1 MTQAPVPSPVP
12 PDAVEPPP
20 RTPWNLAVARLRR
33 HRMAMFGLR
42 VLVVLYLTAAFAGF
56 LAPYHYDN
64 ENRDH
69 SYHPP
74 RAFHFWDAEGNFH
87 LRPFVYASSYEFDPF
102 FNRVYTVDTSRRY
115 PLRLFVQG
123 DDYRILGLIP
133 ARTHLFGVESSG
145 PQDQSARIYLF
156 GADYRGRDLFSRIMY
171 GGQISLTIGLI
182 GVSISFLIGMV
193 VGGISGYVGGRTD
206 FAIQRL
212 CEMIMLIPTFYLLLV
227 LRNTFPPGLSSV
239 QVYFGIV
246 FILSFIYWASFS
258 RVIRGMVLS
267 IREQEFVL
275 AARAMGVPTLRIV
288 VRHILPNTLSYAI
301 VYVSLSIPYYI
312 LGESALSLIGL
323 GIQDPVPS
331 WGNLLQKAMSIPEL
345 KFHPWI
351 LIPGLFI
358 FAAVMA
364 FNFLGDGLRDALDP
378 KSLAGQVEA

>member
-1 MTQAPVPSPVP
+1 MS
-12 PDAVEPPP
+12 
-20 RTPWNLAVARLRR
+20 RLRR
-33 HRMAMFGLR
+33 HRMAIFGFR
-42 VLVVLYLTAAFAGF
+42 VLVLLYLTAILAGF
-56 LAPYHYDN
+56 FAPYDYDN
-64 ENRDH
+64 ENREH

-74 RAFHFWDAEGNFH
+74 QGFHFWDVDGHFH
-87 LRPFVYASSYEFDPF
+87 WRPFVYARSYDFDAY
-102 FNRVYTVDTSRRY
+102 FNRVWKADKTKRY
-115 PLRLFVQG
+115 PLRFFVKG
-123 DDYRILGLIP
+123 DDYKIVGLIP
-133 ARTHLFGVESSG
+133 ARLHLFGVEE
-145 PQDQSARIYLF
+145 PARLYLF

-182 GVSISFLIGMV
+182 GVTISFVIGMI
-193 VGGISGYVGGRTD
+193 VGGLSGYVGGNTD
-206 FAIQRL
+206 FVIQRL
-212 CEMIMLIPTFYLLLV
+212 SEMIMLIPTFYLLLV
-227 LRNTFPPGLSSV
+227 LRNTFPPDLSSV

-267 IREQEFVL
+267 IREQDYVL
-275 AARAMGVPTLRIV
+275 AARAAGVPTLQIV

-331 WGNLLQKAMSIPEL
+331 WGNLLQKAISIPEL

-378 KSLAGQVEA
+378 KTLAGQKE

>member
-1 MTQAPVPSPVP
+1 MKRRGTDAYCDIAPGSPWRI
-12 PDAVEPPP
+12 AL
-20 RTPWNLAVARLRR
+20 RRLRR
-33 HRMAMFGLR
+33 HRPAVLALG
-42 VLVVLYLTAAFAGF
+42 VLVVWYLLALFAGF
-56 LAPYHYDN
+56 VAPYHYDD

-74 RAFHFWDAEGNFH
+74 GSVHFFDPEGRFH
-87 LRPFVYASSYEFDPF
+87 LRPFVYASRYEFDPY
-102 FNRVYTVDTSRRY
+102 FNRRWVVDRSRRY
-115 PLRLFVQG
+115 PVRFFSRG
-123 DDYRILGLIP
+123 DPYRILGLIP
-133 ARTHLFGVESSG
+133 ARMRLFAVESPG
-145 PQDQSARIYLF
+145 RIYLF
-156 GADYRGRDLFSRIMY
+156 GADYRGRDLFSRILW
-171 GGQISLTIGLI
+171 GGQVSLTIGLV
-182 GVSISFLIGMV
+182 GVTISFSIGML
-193 VGGISGYVGGRTD
+193 VGGLSGYLGGAGD
-206 FAIQRL
+206 FLIQRV
-212 CEMIMLIPTFYLLLV
+212 CEMIMLIPGFYLLLV

-246 FILSFIYWASFS
+246 LILAFIQWAAFS

-275 AARAMGVPTLRIV
+275 AAHAAGVPAHRII

-301 VYVSLSIPYYI
+301 VYVTLSIPYYI

-358 FAAVMA
+358 FIAVMA
-364 FNFLGDGLRDALDP
+364 FSFLGDGLRDALDP
-378 KSLAGQVEA
+378 KAST

>member
-1 MTQAPVPSPVP
+1 MSDPKTAA
-12 PDAVEPPP
+12 DAALPALGTYETEPPP
-20 RTPWNLAVARLRR
+20 RTPWKVAMARLRR
-33 HRMAMFGLR
+33 HRMAIFGFRL
-42 VLVVLYLTAAFAGF
+42 LVVLYATTVFAGF
-56 LAPYHYDN
+56 LSPYWYDS
-64 ENRDH
+64 EVRDH
-69 SYHPP
+69 SYHRPFNLHWVD
-74 RAFHFWDAEGNFH
+74 AQGKFHW
-87 LRPFVYASSYEFDPF
+87 RPFVYKSSFGFDAYY
-102 FNRVYTVDTSRRY
+102 NQVWVIDKSKAY
-115 PLRLFVQG
+115 PLKFFVRG
-123 DDYRILGLIP
+123 DEYKILGLFSSNL
-133 ARTHLFGVESSG
+133 HLFGVDA
-145 PQDQSARIYLF
+145 PARIYLF

-182 GVSISFLIGMV
+182 GVTISFV
-193 VGGISGYVGGRTD
+193 VGMIVGGLSGYAGGNTD
-206 FAIQRL
+206 FIIQRL

-227 LRNTFPPGLSSV
+227 LRNTFPPSLSSV

-267 IREQEFVL
+267 IREQEYVL
-275 AARAMGVPTLRIV
+275 AARAAGVPTLQIV

-301 VYVSLSIPYYI
+301 VYVTLSIPYYI

-331 WGNLLQKAMSIPEL
+331 WGNLLQKAISIPEL

-378 KSLAGQVEA
+378 KTLAGQAE

>member
-1 MTQAPVPSPVP
+1 MTQAVQNPVQGTVEPVS
-12 PDAVEPPP
+12 AEPPP
-20 RTPWNLAVARLRR
+20 RSPWKVAMSRLRR
-33 HRMAMFGLR
+33 HRMAIFGFR
-42 VLVVLYLTAAFAGF
+42 VLVVLYLTAIFAGF
-56 LAPYHYDN
+56 ISPYWYDN
-64 ENRDH
+64 EVRDH

-74 RAFHFWDAEGNFH
+74 FNLHWVDAQGKFH
-87 LRPFVYASSYEFDPF
+87 LRPFVYKSSFGFDAYY
-102 FNRVYTVDTSRRY
+102 NQTWVTDTSKAY
-115 PLRLFVQG
+115 PVRFFVRG
-123 DDYRILGLIP
+123 DSYKILGLIP
-133 ARTHLFGVESSG
+133 SNLHLFGVESPG
-145 PQDQSARIYLF
+145 RIYLF

-171 GGQISLTIGLI
+171 GGQISLTIGLL
-182 GVSISFLIGMV
+182 GVSISFVIGMI
-193 VGGISGYVGGRTD
+193 VGGISGYAGGRTD
-206 FAIQRL
+206 FIVQRL

-227 LRNTFPPGLSSV
+227 LRNTFPPDLSSV
-239 QVYFGIV
+239 EVYFGIV

-275 AARAMGVPTLRIV
+275 AARAAGVPTLRIV
-288 VRHILPNTLSYAI
+288 IRHILPNTLSYAI

-331 WGNLLQKAMSIPEL
+331 WGNLLQKAISIPEL

-378 KSLAGQVEA
+378 KTLAGQAEG